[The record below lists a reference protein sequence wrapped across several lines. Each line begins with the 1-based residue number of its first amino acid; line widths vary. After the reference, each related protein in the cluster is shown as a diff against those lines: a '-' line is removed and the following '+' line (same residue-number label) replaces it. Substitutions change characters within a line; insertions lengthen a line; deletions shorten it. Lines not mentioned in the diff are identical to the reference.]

1 MCVIVRVQF
10 PTRDRLESRPMA
22 DEPEA
27 QGADS
32 EGDPLSVAFARLEGE
47 WDDPAAH
54 KKVLA
59 LGDALD
65 RLAEVG
71 KRYRAIRDARPDRA
85 EVATKQIDALLGLAM
100 TRVAR
105 TEKTDAKPTKSRIEW
120 VAFGVSAALIAAA
133 LWSMLRG
140 L

>member
-1 MCVIVRVQF
+1 MSG
-10 PTRDRLESRPMA
+10 E
-22 DEPEA
+22 EA
-27 QGADS
+27 EAS
-32 EGDPLSVAFARLEGE
+32 SVDPLEAAFAELDAH

-59 LGDALD
+59 LGDALE
-65 RLAEVG
+65 RLGDVG
-71 KRYRAIRDARPDRA
+71 KRYRAIRDAHPERA
-85 EVATKQIDALLGLAM
+85 EVAKKQIDALFGLAM

-120 VAFGVSAALIAAA
+120 IAFGVSAALIAAA
-133 LWSMLRG
+133 LWSMLRS

>member
-1 MCVIVRVQF
+1 MSDA
-10 PTRDRLESRPMA
+10 PDDAPSEPSEA
-22 DEPEA
+22 D
-27 QGADS
+27 ADVDA
-32 EGDPLSVAFARLEGE
+32 DPLAVALAKLDAS

-59 LGDALD
+59 LGDTLD

-71 KRYRAIRDARPDRA
+71 KHYRAIHAADPARA
-85 EVATKQIDALLGLAM
+85 VVAQKQIDALLGLAM

-105 TEKTDAKPTKSRIEW
+105 TEKTEVKPTKSRLEW
-120 VAFGVSAALIAAA
+120 IAFGVSAALIAAA